1 MKKTISLLLALIL
14 CLSLCACA
22 STNGS
27 HAPSATETETDA
39 RTVDTTTDMKL
50 APQAAEDNAQTE
62 VAIQA
67 LKDYIIENGM
77 KFGNMCVYMIETELA
92 DVNFNMTANENS
104 VFLSLSYNLG
114 RLNSKTTQ
122 MMDTTILF
130 LEGYEHQ
137 QPGEYYVY
145 QKNAFTANGTETSF
159 GAGIHLVPADFTV
172 APNLDF
178 VDIQKTGNN
187 ANAEITDGFKFSA
200 IDGLNTILEL
210 FSDFLYESSLDLTL
224 KNFGFAQYQIDENR
238 KSDIRSEAWS
248 VEPVEPAP
256 VSISIRS
263 LVNNSAG
270 TPELT
275 LQFTN
280 TGEKEI
286 VALDFYVTCYDAY
299 GEIVKGYGRY
309 DVYAGTYQ
317 DSPIMPGKSSPYDW
331 YWPMY
336 GFDNTKSVKVAVIKY
351 KLAGEEAV
359 VIPESEYVWTE

>member
-22 STNGS
+22 STNGP
-27 HAPSATETETDA
+27 HAPSATETDEG
-39 RTVDTTTDMKL
+39 TVDTTTDMKL
-50 APQAAEDNAQTE
+50 APQAAENNAQTE

-67 LKDYIIENGM
+67 LKNYIIENGM
-77 KFGNMCVYMIETELA
+77 KFSNMYVYMIETELA
-92 DVNFNMTANENS
+92 DVNFNMMADENS
-104 VFLSLSYNLG
+104 VFLSLSYNPG

-122 MMDTTILF
+122 MVYTTILF

-137 QPGEYYVY
+137 QPGEYYAY
-145 QKNAFTANGTETSF
+145 QQNALTENGTETSL
-159 GAGIHLVPADFTV
+159 GAGVHLVPADFTE

-178 VDIQKTGNN
+178 VDIQKTENN
-187 ANAEITDGFKFSA
+187 ANAKITDFFTFTA

-210 FSDFLYESSLDLTL
+210 FSDFLYESGLDLTL
-224 KNFGFAQYQIDENR
+224 KDFGFTQYQIDEYR

-351 KLAGEEAV
+351 KLAEEEAV